1 MFWAPIILEVT
12 VLPAVTLA
20 ATLPYL
26 TIVLVAWSVSCLG
39 VTFEI
44 LNAPERRLG

>member
-1 MFWAPIILEVT
+1 MFWAPIILAVT

-20 ATLPYL
+20 ASWPYL
-26 TIVLVAWSVSCLG
+26 AIILVAWSVSCLG